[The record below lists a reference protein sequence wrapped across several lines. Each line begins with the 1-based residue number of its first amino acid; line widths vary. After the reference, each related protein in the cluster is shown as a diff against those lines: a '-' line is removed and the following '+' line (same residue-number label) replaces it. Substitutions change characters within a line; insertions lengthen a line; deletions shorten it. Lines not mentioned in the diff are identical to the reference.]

1 MISAF
6 LTALAG
12 TFYTQYIY
20 FIDPATAFSFNISI
34 EAALVSIVGG
44 IGTLWG
50 PVIGTVLL
58 ETTSALLQSWLGSST
73 GGIQLTVYALI
84 LMAVIL
90 WRPTGLMGLI
100 NEAMQRRRDR
110 QPATPEDRA
119 MTDAL
124 VIKGLS
130 KRFGGLRA
138 VQDVSFTVK
147 ENETVAL
154 IGPNGAGKTTSFHLI
169 TGFHRADSGSVLA
182 FGQEIVGLKPHDV
195 CALGLART
203 FQVAKPFGAMTVLAN
218 VMTGAFLRDR
228 HVAAARE
235 KAREAIDF
243 VGLSARAEHGG
254 QGPHHHRPAPA
265 GDGARAGDPAEDP
278 AARRGDGRPQPG
290 RDRPGGGAGRQ
301 AFRARAHH
309 RHRRARDARDH
320 GGRAHIVVLDHG
332 QKIAEGAP
340 KEIVEN
346 PEVIRAYLGSYV
358 HTPPAEARMLKL
370 SGVSARLRLGACDHQ
385 CLDRDR
391 RRRSRRPARRQRR
404 GQEHDAAR
412 DLGAGEAHRRAPSP
426 LPAPISSSL
435 PPYRIPELGIAHVPE
450 GRQVFP
456 EMTVQENLEIG
467 AFVPKAKAE
476 RAQTMELVYGI
487 FPRLA
492 DRRKQLAGTMSGGE
506 QQMLAVG
513 RGLMLKPRLLM
524 LDEPSLGLA
533 PVMTDV
539 TFEKIGEIHKMGTAI
554 LLVEQNVSRA
564 LSLVQRAYVLESGNV
579 IMHGSSDELANNKQV
594 QAAYLGI

>member
-1 MISAF
+1 
-6 LTALAG
+6 
-12 TFYTQYIY
+12 
-20 FIDPATAFSFNISI
+20 
-34 EAALVSIVGG
+34 
-44 IGTLWG
+44 
-50 PVIGTVLL
+50 
-58 ETTSALLQSWLGSST
+58 
-73 GGIQLTVYALI
+73 
-84 LMAVIL
+84 
-90 WRPTGLMGLI
+90 
-100 NEAMQRRRDR
+100 
-110 QPATPEDRA
+110 
-119 MTDAL
+119 MTEAL
-124 VIKGLS
+124 VIKGLN

-243 VGLSARAEHGG
+243 VGLSARENTAAKDLTTIDQRRLEMARALATQPKILLLDEVMAGLNPAEIDQAVALVGKLSARGLTIVIVEHVMRAIMAVA
-254 QGPHHHRPAPA
+254 QPHR
-265 GDGARAGDPAEDP
+265 GARSRPEDRGRLAQGDRREPGSDP
-278 AARRGDGRPQPG
+278 RLSRLLCAS
-290 RDRPGGGAGRQ
+290 AGR
-301 AFRARAHH
+301 
-309 RHRRARDARDH
+309 
-320 GGRAHIVVLDHG
+320 
-332 QKIAEGAP
+332 
-340 KEIVEN
+340 
-346 PEVIRAYLGSYV
+346 
-358 HTPPAEARMLKL
+358 EARMLKL
-370 SGVSARLRLGACDHQ
+370 SGVSARYGSVPAITNVSIEIGEGEAVGLLGAN
-385 CLDRDR
+385 
-391 RRRSRRPARRQRR
+391 
-404 GQEHDAAR
+404 
-412 DLGAGEAHRRAPSP
+412 GAGKSTTLRAISGLVKLTVGHGHLCRHRSV
-426 LPAPISSSL
+426 SL
-435 PPYRIPELGIAHVPE
+435 PPLSDSRARHRPCAGGPA
-450 GRQVFP
+450 GFP

-476 RAQTMELVYGI
+476 RAQTMEVVYGI